1 MIGSGP
7 SLLEEKSEMAK
18 QKQKKI
24 KPGIVNA
31 LEQIN
36 LNAAGIDIG
45 AEEVWVAVPPDR
57 DEVSVRSFPTF
68 TADLHRLADWL
79 EACRIGTVAMEA
91 TGVYWIP
98 LFEILEARG
107 FQVYLVNAR
116 HLKNVS
122 GRKTD
127 VLDCQW
133 IQQLHT
139 YGLLSPS
146 FRPPEQIVAIRSLVR
161 HREML
166 VQYRSAHIQHMQK
179 ALTLMNLRLT
189 NVLSVITGVTG
200 LKIIRAIVAG
210 ERNPK
215 LLAGFR
221 EPGCKKSEAEIAKS
235 LEGHY
240 KREHLFALKQALEL
254 YDFYDRQLRECDAE
268 LEALYQQFDP
278 PEDPG
283 TPPPAP
289 RQAKRRKNQAH
300 FDLAPALY
308 RMTGMDLTQIDG
320 LDALTVQKVL
330 SETGTDMSKWPTVK
344 HFASWLRLCPN
355 NKITGG
361 KVIQTGVQPTQ
372 NRASTALR
380 VAAASLTRNDR
391 ALGAYYRRMRA
402 RHGAP
407 SAITATAHKLA
418 RIIYFML
425 KDRKPYHDFGADYYE
440 QQYRTRVLRNLTRQ
454 AARLGFRLDPAVLSP
469 VRGVS

>member
-1 MIGSGP
+1 
-7 SLLEEKSEMAK
+7 MAK
-18 QKQKKI
+18 QKRQI
-24 KPGIVNA
+24 KVKVQVNA

-36 LNAAGIDIG
+36 PHAAGIDVG
-45 AEEVWVAVPPDR
+45 AEEVYVAVPPDR
-57 DEVSVRSFPTF
+57 DEESVRAFPTF
-68 TADLHRLADWL
+68 TADLRRLAEWL
-79 EACRIGTVAMEA
+79 KACRIETVAMEA
-91 TGVYWIP
+91 TGVYWVP
-98 LFEILEARG
+98 LFELLEEEG
-107 FQVYLVNAR
+107 FEVCLVNAR

-139 YGLLSPS
+139 YGLLNPS
-146 FRPPEQIVAIRSLVR
+146 FRPPEQMVAIRSLVR

-179 ALTLMNLRLT
+179 ALTLMNVRLT
-189 NVLSVITGVTG
+189 NVLSDITGVSG
-200 LKIIRAIVAG
+200 LKMIRAILVG
-210 ERNPK
+210 ERNPQR
-215 LLAGFR
+215 LAALR
-221 EPGCKKSEAEIAKS
+221 EPGCKKSEAEIARS

-254 YDFYDRQLRECDAE
+254 YDFYDQQLKACDVE
-268 LEALYQQFDP
+268 LEAMYREFDP

-289 RQAKRRKNQAH
+289 RTQKRRKNQAH

-308 RMTGMDLTQIDG
+308 RLTGVDLTQIDG
-320 LDALTVQKVL
+320 VDELTVQKVL

-344 HFASWLRLCPN
+344 HFTSWLRLCPN

-361 KVIQTGVQPTQ
+361 KVIQTGVQPTK

-380 VAAASLTRNDR
+380 VAAASLKTSDS
-391 ALGAYYRRMRA
+391 ALGAYFRRMRA
-402 RHGAP
+402 RLGTPA
-407 SAITATAHKLA
+407 AITATAHKLA

-425 KDRKPYHDFGADYYE
+425 KHRKPYHDFGADYYE
-440 QQYRTRVLRNLTRQ
+440 QQYRTRVLRNLNRR
-454 AARLGFRLDPAVLSP
+454 AAKLGFHLEPAVLE
-469 VRGVS
+469 VS

>member
-1 MIGSGP
+1 
-7 SLLEEKSEMAK
+7 MAK
-18 QKQKKI
+18 HKQAKIVKK
-24 KPGIVNA
+24 GVVDA
-31 LEQIN
+31 LAQIN
-36 LNAAGIDIG
+36 RNAAGIDIG
-45 AEEVWVAVPPDR
+45 AEEMYVAVPPDR
-57 DEVSVRSFPTF
+57 DEESVRTFPTF
-68 TADLHRLADWL
+68 TVDLQRLADWL
-79 EACRIGTVAMEA
+79 RDCHIDTVAMES

-98 LFEILEARG
+98 LYEILEERG
-107 FQVYLVNAR
+107 FQVCLVNAR

-179 ALTLMNLRLT
+179 ALTVMNVRLT
-189 NVLSVITGVTG
+189 NVLSDISGVTG

-215 LLAGFR
+215 TLAQFR
-221 EPGCKKSEAEIAKS
+221 DERCAKSEVEIAKS

-240 KREHLFALKQALEL
+240 KPEQVFVLKQAVAL
-254 YDFYDRQLRECDAE
+254 YDFYDQQLQGCDLE
-268 LEALYQQFDP
+268 LETLYRQFEP
-278 PEDPG
+278 PENPG

-289 RQAKRRKNQAH
+289 RTTKRRKNQAH

-308 RMTGMDLTQIDG
+308 RMTGVDLTQIDG
-320 LDALTVQKVL
+320 VDELTIQKVL

-344 HFASWLRLCPN
+344 HFSSWLRLCPN

-372 NRASTALR
+372 NRASNALR
-380 VAAASLTRNDR
+380 VAASSLTHSNS

-425 KDRKPYHDFGADYYE
+425 KDRKSYHDCGADYYE
-440 QQYRTRVLRNLTRQ
+440 QQYRTRVLRNINRQ
-454 AARLGFRLDPAVLSP
+454 AAILGFRLEPVLQAVS
-469 VRGVS
+469 

>member
-1 MIGSGP
+1 M
-7 SLLEEKSEMAK
+7 MAK
-18 QKQKKI
+18 RKEKQIPKTQ
-24 KPGIVNA
+24 VNA

-45 AEEVWVAVPPDR
+45 AEEVYVAVPPDR
-57 DEVSVRSFPTF
+57 DEQSVRSFPTF

-79 EACRIGTVAMEA
+79 EQCGIYTVAMEA

-98 LFEILEARG
+98 LYDLLEERG
-107 FQVYLVNAR
+107 FAVCLVNAR

-179 ALTLMNLRLT
+179 ALTVMNLRLT
-189 NVLSVITGVTG
+189 NVLSDITGVTG
-200 LKIIRAIVAG
+200 MKILRAIIAG
-210 ERNPK
+210 ERDPK
-215 LLAGFR
+215 VLAQFR
-221 EPGCKKSEAEIAKS
+221 DDRCAKSEAEISKS

-240 KREHLFALKQALEL
+240 KPEQVFVLQQAVEL
-254 YDFYDRQLRECDAE
+254 YDFYDQQLQRCDAQ
-268 LEALYQQFDP
+268 LEALYRQFDP
-278 PEDPG
+278 PENPG

-289 RQAKRRKNQAH
+289 RTTKRRKNQAY

-308 RMTGMDLTQIDG
+308 RMSGVDLTQIDG
-320 LDALTVQKVL
+320 VDELTIQKVL
-330 SETGTDMSKWPTVK
+330 SETGTDMSKWPTEK

-361 KVIQTGVQPTQ
+361 KVKQTGVQPTQ

-380 VAAASLTRNDR
+380 VAAASLKHSDS
-391 ALGAYYRRMRA
+391 ALGAYYRRIRA
-402 RHGAP
+402 RCGAP
-407 SAITATAHKLA
+407 AAVTATAHKLA
-418 RIIYFML
+418 RIIYALL
-425 KDRKPYHDFGADYYE
+425 KNHKPYHDIGADYYE
-440 QQYRTRVLRNLTRQ
+440 QQYRDRVLRNLSRQ
-454 AARLGFRLDPAVLSP
+454 AVRLGFRLEPAVP
-469 VRGVS
+469 TPIPEVS

>member
-1 MIGSGP
+1 MT
-7 SLLEEKSEMAK
+7 KHR
-18 QKQKKI
+18 QKKM
-24 KPGIVNA
+24 KAGKVDA

-36 LNAAGIDIG
+36 HNAAGIDIG
-45 AEEVWVAVPPDR
+45 AGEVYVAVPPDR
-57 DEVSVRSFPTF
+57 DEDNVRSFPTF
-68 TADLHRLADWL
+68 TEDLQRLADWL
-79 EACRIGTVAMEA
+79 NACRIDTVAMES

-98 LFEILEARG
+98 LYEILEARG
-107 FQVYLVNAR
+107 FQVCLVNAR

-146 FRPPEQIVAIRSLVR
+146 FRPSEQIVAIRSLVR

-179 ALTLMNLRLT
+179 ALTLMNLVLC
-189 NVLSVITGVTG
+189 NVLSDITGVTG

-210 ERNPK
+210 ERNPQV
-215 LLAGFR
+215 LAGFR
-221 EPGCKKSEAEIAKS
+221 EVGCKKSAEEIAKS

-254 YDFYDRQLRECDAE
+254 YDFYDLELHECDAE

-278 PEDPG
+278 PDDPG
-283 TPPPAP
+283 TPPPTP
-289 RQAKRRKNQAH
+289 RRSKPRKNQAH
-300 FDLAPALY
+300 FDLASALY
-308 RMTGMDLTQIDG
+308 RMSGVDLTQIDG

-330 SETGTDMSKWPTVK
+330 SETGTDMSKWPTEK

-355 NKITGG
+355 NQITGG
-361 KVIQTGVQPTQ
+361 KVKQTGVQPTT

-380 VAAASLTRNDR
+380 LAASSLTHSDS
-391 ALGAYYRRMRA
+391 ALGAFYRRMRT

-407 SAITATAHKLA
+407 SAITSTAHKLA

-425 KDRKPYHDFGADYYE
+425 KENKPYHDIGADYYE
-440 QQYRTRVLRNLTRQ
+440 QQYRTRVLRNLNRQ
-454 AARLGFRLDPAVLSP
+454 ASRFGFRLLPLDQLP
-469 VRGVS
+469 VQEVS

>member
-1 MIGSGP
+1 MNKHKQ
-7 SLLEEKSEMAK
+7 EKEIKQSRVDAMA
-18 QKQKKI
+18 
-24 KPGIVNA
+24 
-31 LEQIN
+31 QIN
-36 LNAAGIDIG
+36 RNAAGIDIG
-45 AEEVWVAVPPDR
+45 SEEVYVAVAPDR
-57 DEVSVRSFPTF
+57 DEHNVRSFATF
-68 TADLHRLADWL
+68 TADLQSLADWL
-79 EACRIGTVAMEA
+79 KACRIDTVAMES

-98 LFEILEARG
+98 LYEILEERG
-107 FQVYLVNAR
+107 FQVCLVNAR

-179 ALTLMNLRLT
+179 ALIQMNLRLT
-189 NVLSVITGVTG
+189 SVLSDITGVTG

-210 ERNPK
+210 ERNPRV
-215 LLAGFR
+215 LASFR
-221 EPGCKKSEAEIAKS
+221 DPGCKKSEAEIIKS

-240 KREHLFALKQALEL
+240 KRELLFALKQALEL
-254 YDFYDRQLRECDAE
+254 YDFYDHQLWECDSE
-268 LEALYQQFDP
+268 LEALYQSFDP
-278 PEDPG
+278 PKDPG
-283 TPPPAP
+283 TPPPASRHTRP
-289 RQAKRRKNQAH
+289 RKNQAH

-308 RMTGMDLTQIDG
+308 RMTGVDLTQVDG

-330 SETGTDMSKWPTVK
+330 SEIGTDMHKWPTEK
-344 HFASWLRLCPN
+344 HFAAWLRLCPN

-361 KVIQTGVQPTQ
+361 KIIHAGVQPTQ
-372 NRASTALR
+372 NRVSTALR
-380 VAAASLTRNDR
+380 VAAASLTRSDS

-425 KDRKPYHDFGADYYE
+425 KERKPYHDFGADYYE
-440 QQYRTRVLRNLTRQ
+440 KQYRTRVLRNLNRQ
-454 AARLGFRLDPAVLSP
+454 AVRFGFRLEPALKAP
-469 VRGVS
+469 LLEVS

>member
-1 MIGSGP
+1 MTNQ
-7 SLLEEKSEMAK
+7 
-18 QKQKKI
+18 QKQKKVE
-24 KPGIVNA
+24 VNA

-36 LNAAGIDIG
+36 SNAAGIDIG
-45 AEEVWVAVPPDR
+45 SEEMYVAVPPGR
-57 DEVSVRSFPTF
+57 DEESVRCYPTF

-79 EACRIGTVAMEA
+79 KSCKIDTVAMES

-139 YGLLSPS
+139 YGLLRPS
-146 FRPPEQIVAIRSLVR
+146 FRPSEQIVAVRSLVR
-161 HREML
+161 HRAML
-166 VQYRSAHIQHMQK
+166 VEYRSAHIQHMQK
-179 ALTLMNLRLT
+179 ALTQMNLRLT
-189 NVLSVITGVTG
+189 NVLSDITGVTG
-200 LKIIRAIVAG
+200 MKIIRAILAG

-215 LLAGFR
+215 VLAQFR
-221 EPGCKKSEAEIAKS
+221 NGQCKKSEEEITKS

-240 KREHLFALKQALEL
+240 KREQVFALKQAVEL
-254 YDFYDRQLRECDAE
+254 YDFYDQQLCACDIE
-268 LEALYQQFDP
+268 LEAMYKAFEP
-278 PEDPG
+278 PQDPG
-283 TPPPAP
+283 TPPPTP
-289 RQAKRRKNQAH
+289 RRCMPRKNQAH
-300 FDLAPALY
+300 FDLASALY
-308 RMTGMDLTQIDG
+308 RMTGVDLTQIDG

-330 SETGTDMSKWPTVK
+330 SEIGTDMSKWPTVK

-361 KVIQTGVQPTQ
+361 KIIHTGVPPTQ

-380 VAAASLTRNDR
+380 VAAVSLKHSDS
-391 ALGAYYRRMRA
+391 ALGAYYRHMRV
-402 RHGAP
+402 RLGAP
-407 SAITATAHKLA
+407 AAITATAHKLA

-425 KDRKPYHDFGADYYE
+425 SEHKPYHALGADYFE
-440 QQYRTRVLRNLTRQ
+440 QQHRANVLRNLNRQ
-454 AARLGFRLDPAVLSP
+454 AARLGFRLEPATVPIST
-469 VRGVS
+469 

>member
-1 MIGSGP
+1 
-7 SLLEEKSEMAK
+7 MAK
-18 QKQKKI
+18 QKRQVKMK
-24 KPGIVNA
+24 VQVDA
-31 LEQIN
+31 LQQIN
-36 LNAAGIDIG
+36 PHAAGIDVG
-45 AEEVWVAVPPDR
+45 AEEVYVAVPPDR
-57 DEVSVRSFPTF
+57 DTQSVRSFPTF
-68 TADLHRLADWL
+68 TADLHSLAEWL
-79 EACRIGTVAMEA
+79 KSCEIQTVAMEA

-98 LFEILEARG
+98 LFEILEEHG
-107 FQVYLVNAR
+107 FEVCLVNAR

-139 YGLLSPS
+139 YGLLNPS

-189 NVLSVITGVTG
+189 NVLSDITGVTG
-200 LKIIRAIVAG
+200 MNIIRSILSG

-215 LLAGFR
+215 RLAAFR
-221 EPGCKKSEAEIAKS
+221 EAGCKKSEVEIAKS
-235 LEGHY
+235 LEGNY
-240 KREHLFALKQALEL
+240 KREHLFALKQAVEL

-268 LEALYQQFDP
+268 LEKMYQEFGP

-289 RQAKRRKNQAH
+289 RTQKRRKNQAN
-300 FDLAPALY
+300 FDLGPALY
-308 RMTGMDLTQIDG
+308 RMTGVDLIPIDG
-320 LDALTVQKVL
+320 LDELTIQKVL
-330 SETGTDMSKWPTVK
+330 CEIGTDMSKWPTVK
-344 HFASWLRLCPN
+344 HFTSWLRLCPN

-361 KVIQTGVQPTQ
+361 KVIHTGVQPTK
-372 NRASTALR
+372 NRATVALK
-380 VAAASLTRNDR
+380 VAASSLKRSDS

-402 RHGAP
+402 RLGPPA
-407 SAITATAHKLA
+407 AITATAHKLA

-425 KDRKPYHDFGADYYE
+425 KERVPYHDFGADYYE
-440 QQYRTRVLRNLTRQ
+440 QQYRERVLRNLNRR
-454 AARLGFRLDPAVLSP
+454 AAKLGFRLEPATQ
-469 VRGVS
+469 RVS